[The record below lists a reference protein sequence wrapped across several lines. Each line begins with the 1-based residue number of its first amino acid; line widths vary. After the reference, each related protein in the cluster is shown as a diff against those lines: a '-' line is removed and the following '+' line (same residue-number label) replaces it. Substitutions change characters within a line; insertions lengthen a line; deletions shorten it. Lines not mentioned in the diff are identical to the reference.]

1 MQNPIPYV
9 AIGDIGIDIYPK
21 IEKRFPGGMAL
32 NSAFHAQKAGLEAS
46 VVSAIGDDEDG
57 AFIRN
62 FLRENHISDEAL
74 EVIPGKTNNV
84 EITLDENAR
93 PQYGTWNLGV
103 LKNYRLTQRQKL
115 FLQKQDIGIA
125 VYLPELRG
133 MFDDFAALKMP
144 KMIKVGDF
152 TDLSEFQGDQS
163 VLNEYIDLFDI
174 FVLSI
179 DEKIDE
185 RVESF
190 TAFLQKNT
198 KMGIM
203 LLGPRGSICIDRT
216 GKIYS
221 QSADVT
227 RVIDTT
233 GAGDAYLA
241 TFIGEY
247 IYNKNIKRAM
257 KKATNTATKA
267 IRHLGAV

>member
-1 MQNPIPYV
+1 MSKKLAYA
-9 AIGDIGIDIYPK
+9 AIGDVGIDIYPK

-46 VVSAIGDDEDG
+46 VVSAIGDDKDG

-62 FLRENHISDEAL
+62 FLRKNHISDGAL
-74 EVIPGKTNNV
+74 EVIPGKTDTV
-84 EITLDENAR
+84 EITLDKNAR

-115 FLQKQDIGIA
+115 FLQKQAVGIA

-133 MFDDFAALKMP
+133 MFDDFAGLKIP
-144 KMIKVGDF
+144 KVIKIGDF

-179 DEKIDE
+179 DEKVDE
-185 RVESF
+185 RVENF
-190 TAFLQKNT
+190 TTFLQKNT

-203 LLGPRGSICIDRT
+203 LLGRRGSICIDRT
-216 GKIYS
+216 GKIYL

-227 RVIDTT
+227 QVIDTT

-247 IYNKNIKRAM
+247 IHNKNIKIAM
-257 KKATNTATKA
+257 KKATNTATKV
-267 IRHLGAV
+267 IRRLGAV